1 MAREVGYE
9 DAGNITVYINGEE
22 VVDDKISMKDT
33 PLFNQEG
40 QFKGPD
46 AVHITCHIF
55 ISITVEVLGKGK
67 DYTSYVSVR
76 PQENLDSLRYKVPFF
91 RTFIQRRY

>member
-1 MAREVGYE
+1 MGTLHKVEFTKQMKVRKVKELMARELGY
-9 DAGNITVYINGEE
+9 DDPSNIVVFLNGEE
-22 VVDDKISMKDT
+22 VVDDKESMKDT

-55 ISITVEVLGKGK
+55 LSITVEVLGKGK
-67 DYTSYVSVR
+67 DYSSYVNVR
-76 PQENLDSLRYKVPFF
+76 P
-91 RTFIQRRY
+91 